1 MLESLLFG
9 WWFFI
14 PAGFANMAPVFANK
28 IPALK
33 WLGKPIDHGKTFRGK
48 RIFGDHKTYRGFI
61 VGVTTGILVALL
73 QYWVISELGWPN
85 IELPIKLEAKR
96 YAIIGALLGFGALF
110 GDAVKSF
117 FKRQFN
123 IPSGQTW
130 APFDQIDYVIG
141 GLAFYSLIDT
151 LSIEQYLS
159 VAFVW
164 VVLHPI
170 ATFIG
175 WLLKLKDSPL

>member
-1 MLESLLFG
+1 MLELLFFG
-9 WWFFI
+9 LWFFL
-14 PAGFANMAPVFANK
+14 PAGYANAAPVFANK
-28 IPALK
+28 IPALR

-61 VGVTTGILVALL
+61 VGIVVGVLTALL
-73 QYWVISELGWPN
+73 QYWIISEFGWPN
-85 IELPIKLEAKR
+85 IDLPISIKLGQ
-96 YAIIGALLGFGALF
+96 YAIAGALLGLGALF

-117 FKRQFN
+117 LKRQRGVA
-123 IPSGQTW
+123 SGQAW

-141 GLAFYSLIDT
+141 GLAFFSLLET
-151 LSIEQYLS
+151 LSLEQYLS

-164 VVLHPI
+164 VILHPI

-175 WLLKLKDSPL
+175 WLLRLKDSPL